1 LETFDVIIVGS
12 GPAGVSTALNIHRTN
27 PELADRIL
35 VLEKARHP
43 REKICAGGLTRNVE
57 IQLDELGIS
66 IDVPYVA
73 VNTVRFKY
81 GKGVLDIYEKGVS
94 KIIRRDE
101 FDAKL
106 AKTVVNRG
114 ISLREEEEVTDLTRD
129 RDYIIVI
136 TKSSKYKAKVVVGA
150 DGVRS
155 IVRRKMGFPAGRK
168 LTPLCLIETPVDA
181 NQTPEFV
188 YKMFTF
194 DLTYVPEGLQGYVWD
209 FPCIINGRTYLN
221 RGIFDRSLSPKA
233 NLREILKKALNKRGV
248 NLDEYRLKAH
258 PEREF
263 DPKGIF
269 SVPNVLLVGDAA
281 GIDPLIGEGIPGALE
296 YGKIAAHEIVESFE
310 KDIFSFKNYKRKI
323 LSSRL
328 GKELKMYLM
337 FSNMLYGP
345 RFKLTFSL
353 LWNDAHLQRLL
364 MHSFMRLDNFYD
376 NKLRLMGK
384 LLKHLFKSKKLPKI
398 VS

>member
-1 LETFDVIIVGS
+1 METFDVIIVGS
-12 GPAGVSTALNIHRTN
+12 GPAGVSTALNIHRIN
-27 PELADRIL
+27 PELAGRTL
-35 VLEKARHP
+35 VLEKAKHP
-43 REKICAGGLTRNVE
+43 REKICAGGLVRNAE
-57 IQLDELGIS
+57 ILLDELGIS

-81 GKGVLDIYEKGVS
+81 GKGVLDIYEKGLS

-114 ISLREEEEVTDLTRD
+114 ILREGEEVTDLSRD
-129 RDYIIVI
+129 RDCITVA

-150 DGVRS
+150 DGVTS

-168 LTPLCLIETPVDA
+168 PTPFCLIETPVDA
-181 NQTPEFV
+181 NQTPEFI

-194 DLTYVPEGLQGYVWD
+194 DFTYIQEGLQGYVWD
-209 FPCIINGRTYLN
+209 FPCIINGRTHLN
-221 RGIFDRSLSPKA
+221 RGITDRSLSPKV
-233 NLREILKKALNKRGV
+233 NLHEIFKKALSKRGV
-248 NLDEYRLKAH
+248 NLDEYKLKAH
-258 PEREF
+258 PKREF
-263 DPKGIF
+263 DPNGIF
-269 SVPNVLLVGDAA
+269 SAPNVLLVGDAA
-281 GIDPLIGEGIPGALE
+281 GIDPLVGEGVPEALE
-296 YGKIAAHEIVESFE
+296 YGKIAANEIVESFE

-323 LSSRL
+323 FSSRL
-328 GKELKMYLM
+328 GKELKMYVI

-345 RFKLTFSL
+345 RFEFTFSL

-364 MHSFMRLDNFYD
+364 VHSFMRLDNFYD

-384 LLKHLFKSKKLPKI
+384 LLKHLFESKKLPKI
-398 VS
+398 EY